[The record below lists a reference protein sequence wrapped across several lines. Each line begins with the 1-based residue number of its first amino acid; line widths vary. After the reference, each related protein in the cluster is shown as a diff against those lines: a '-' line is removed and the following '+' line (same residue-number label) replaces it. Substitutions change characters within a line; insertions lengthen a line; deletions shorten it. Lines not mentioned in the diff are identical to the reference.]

1 MLPGFD
7 VSPLLPSR
15 KLKFLKSTLGQR
27 GRVWEVEKP
36 ITRAEECPKCKTL
49 CSTLYGR
56 ARSVVRDEP
65 LRNESLFLKI
75 KKHRYFCKV
84 CRKPFTER
92 VQGIEFKKK
101 TTQRYRKFIAHMS
114 EEFTNLQGVKK
125 KYNCSSG
132 LIYNV
137 FYEQQELKLRER
149 KNQPWPEVIGID
161 EHFFSRRKGYTE
173 FCTVFT
179 DMKGK
184 RLFEMVLGKDSKTL
198 FEKLGVIPGREKV
211 RLVVMDLSSSYRS
224 FVQKMFPQAE
234 IVADKFHTLRLLTP
248 HLLKTRKSIHG
259 HRQEMRTRKL
269 LLCNRMR
276 LDYFLR
282 CDIDRYLKDHP
293 KLKEL
298 YYYKEKLHQFYRT
311 KGVVRAAGVLHKLIE
326 ELKARPYEELQRLG
340 KTLQRWRKEILL
352 YFATGLTNA
361 RTEAFNKT
369 AKLVQRRACGY
380 KNFENYR
387 LRTLNACR

>member
-1 MLPGFD
+1 MLKLD
-7 VSPLLPSR
+7 VTPLLPSN
-15 KLKFLKSTLGQR
+15 KLIFLKTSLGQK
-27 GRVWEVEKP
+27 GRIWDLKKLP
-36 ITRAEECPKCKTL
+36 TRNESCPKCGTL
-49 CSTLYGR
+49 CSTLYGK
-56 ARSVVRDEP
+56 AKTVVRDEP
-65 LRNESLFLKI
+65 LRSESLYLKI
-75 KKHRYFCKV
+75 QKHRYYCKT
-84 CRKPFTER
+84 CRKPFTE
-92 VQGIEFKKK
+92 QIDGIPVRRR
-101 TTQRYRKFIAHMS
+101 TTQRYRKFIAAMS
-114 EEFTNLQGVKK
+114 DEFTNLNGVKK

-132 LIYNV
+132 LIYKV

-149 KNQPWPEVIGID
+149 KNLPWPEVIGID

-173 FCTVFT
+173 FCTVIT

-184 RLFEMVLGKDSKTL
+184 RLFDMVLGKDNKTL
-198 FEKLGVIPGREKV
+198 LEKLNHIKGRENV
-211 RLVVMDLSSSYRS
+211 RLVVIDLSSSYRS
-224 FVQKMFPQAE
+224 FVQKMFPNAQ

-248 HLLKTRKSIHG
+248 HLLKTRKNIHG

-269 LLCNRMR
+269 LLCNRMK

-293 KLKEL
+293 KLRDL
-298 YYYKEKLHQFYRT
+298 YYYKEKLHQLYRT
-311 KGVVRAAGVLHKLIE
+311 KGVVRAAGALHKLILELEGHTHE
-326 ELKARPYEELQRLG
+326 ELKRLG
-340 KTLQRWRKEILL
+340 KTLKRWRKEILL

-387 LRTLNACR
+387 LRTLNACA